1 MNASKVKVSIEFFPP
16 KSMEKFLDVAKKL
29 SSLHPVFYSV
39 TCGASGTDQAGT
51 VKTIAQLAQH
61 CNVPVMPHVTCINAT
76 RESIKQLLTTYT
88 DLKIK
93 NLMALRGDLPSD
105 MKSTG
110 DFAHANELVKFVRQE
125 TGDHFDIKV
134 AAYPEFH
141 SEAKTS
147 QADLENLKRK
157 IDAGANCAI
166 TQFFYNTDAFFHFL
180 EDCDRLGIDV
190 PIVPGIMP
198 IYNWKRLNDFAQMCG
213 AELPLW
219 LRKRVHDFGDDE
231 KAICDY
237 GVGVITGMC
246 EKFIAAGIAQLHFY
260 ALNQSDVV
268 LQIINNLSLRVARM
282 ERSEMRG

>member
-1 MNASKVKVSIEFFPP
+1 MNTSKVKVSIEFFPP
-16 KSMEKFLDVAKKL
+16 KDMGKFLDVAKKL
-29 SSLHPVFYSV
+29 SLLHPVFYSV
-39 TCGASGTDQAGT
+39 TCGAFGTDQAGT

-61 CNVPVMPHVTCINAT
+61 CNVPIMPHLTCINAT
-76 RESIKQLLTTYT
+76 RESVKKLLTTYT

-105 MKSTG
+105 VKNRG

-125 TGDHFDIKV
+125 TGDYFDIKV

-141 SEAKTS
+141 PEAKTS
-147 QADLENLKRK
+147 QADVENLKRK

-166 TQFFYNTDAFFHFL
+166 TQFFYNTDAFFYFL

-198 IYNWKRLNDFAQMCG
+198 IYNWKRLTDFAGMCG

-231 KAICDY
+231 QAIRDY
-237 GVGVITGMC
+237 GLEVVTEMC
-246 EKFIAAGIAQLHFY
+246 EKFMAAGITQLHFY

-268 LQIINNLSLRVARM
+268 LQIGENLGLN
-282 ERSEMRG
+282 